1 VEALAKV
8 LLGVAAAIAVVGV
21 GLLIAAKLGWSGRLP
36 GTISLHRGSWTV
48 YVPIGLS
55 IALSLLLTIL
65 LNVFLRR

>member
-1 VEALAKV
+1 
-8 LLGVAAAIAVVGV
+8 
-21 GLLIAAKLGWSGRLP
+21 LLIAAKLGWSGRLP